1 MRDITCVVSVIMV
14 RQNGETGS
22 KKKMMINLSSF
33 SRL

>member
-1 MRDITCVVSVIMV
+1 MSDIIYVVSVIMV

-22 KKKMMINLSSF
+22 EKRMMINLSSF